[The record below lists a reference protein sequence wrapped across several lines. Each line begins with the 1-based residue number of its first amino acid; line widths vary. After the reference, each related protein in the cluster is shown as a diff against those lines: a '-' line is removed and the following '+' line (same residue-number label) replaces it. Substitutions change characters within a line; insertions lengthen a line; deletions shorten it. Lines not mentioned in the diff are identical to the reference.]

1 MLVKIKQLW
10 NINERKRQPLF
21 DANHNHI
28 VLTDPYTGEAKP
40 QYESVEY
47 QVGDIIDITDPSAQ
61 LKAGLA
67 VRVDE
72 NGNEIL
78 TTKPFSLGENKETKS
93 GRLYYQA
100 FCKKHDNDQVKI
112 EDALKLEESLSL
124 EKICQYAL
132 LRTALKIDGSGRRQ
146 FFLDHETQ
154 SFLSGFYENMRI
166 ELCGLIDD
174 KVSEL
179 ERRISRNVIEESV

>member
-1 MLVKIKQLW
+1 MRVKILIPWQ
-10 NINERKRQPLF
+10 ISERLQVPLRDF
-21 DANHNHI
+21 DNNH
-28 VLTDPYTGEAKP
+28 VVVVDPISKVATPQFTTREYTT
-40 QYESVEY
+40 
-47 QVGDIIDITDPSAQ
+47 GDIIDLTDASAV

-78 TTKPFSLGENKETKS
+78 TTKPFVLGENKETKS

-100 FCKKHDNDQVKI
+100 FCKKHVNDPTKI
-112 EDALKLEESLSL
+112 QEALKLEESLTL

-132 LRTALKIDGSGRRQ
+132 LGTASKIDGSGRRQ
-146 FFLDHETQ
+146 YFLDHETQ
-154 SFLSGFYENMRI
+154 SFLSGFYESLRI
-166 ELCGLIDD
+166 EVGSLIDD
-174 KVSEL
+174 KVSDL

>member
-1 MLVKIKQLW
+1 MRVKIIIPW
-10 NINERKRQPLF
+10 NISEKLKEPMR
-21 DANHNHI
+21 DADGRHI
-28 VLTDPYTGEAKP
+28 VVTNPYTNVAEP
-40 QYESVEY
+40 QWIYRDYKQS
-47 QVGDIIDITDPSAQ
+47 DIIDLSDPSAQ

-100 FCKKHDNDQVKI
+100 FCKKHDNDSTKI
-112 EDALKLEESLSL
+112 QEALKLEEQLAL
-124 EKICQYAL
+124 EKLSQFAL
-132 LRTALKIDGSGRRQ
+132 LKASSLIDGAGRRQ
-146 FFLDHETQ
+146 YFLDHETQ
-154 SFLSGFYENMRI
+154 SFLSGFYESMRV
-166 ELCGLIDD
+166 EVGSLIDA
-174 KVSEL
+174 KVSDL